1 MARRLIPWVLFL
13 LIFGAC
19 THFDPETVTATLDG
33 VPIKAREVQQA
44 LEREKEKY
52 SPEKLRSRA
61 DFLKIKEKTLGEII
75 DRRLL
80 LKEATAQ
87 GTFISEEEFQD
98 ELRKYKSN
106 YTEVSFQKMLQERG
120 ISNEAWLQLRRES
133 FIVSKFLSGAGPED
147 HDVDQEAVKKYYD
160 EHSDEFKIPETVH
173 VRQIVTDTKEKAE
186 SILRR
191 LRQGENFA
199 KLARDLSLSPDRSE
213 GGDLGF
219 IPRGSFPREFE
230 VCFTMN
236 PGEISPIIPSLYG
249 FHLFKVIEKAPGRT
263 LDLTEVSQKI
273 FLQLKQQSR
282 EKYMKTL
289 LERLRSQAKIE
300 INRDV
305 LERMTL

>member
-1 MARRLIPWVLFL
+1 MARRCLIVVAALVFS
-13 LIFGAC
+13 AC
-19 THFDPETVTATLDG
+19 TRFDAEQTVGAVDG
-33 VPIKAREVQQA
+33 VAIPARELQQA
-44 LEREKEKY
+44 IRREKEKFP
-52 SPEKLRSRA
+52 PEKLNSRSE
-61 DFLKIKEKTLGEII
+61 FLKVKEKVLNELI
-75 DRRLL
+75 DRKLL

-98 ELRKYKSN
+98 ELLKYKSN
-106 YTEVSFQKMLQERG
+106 YTEATFQKMLEERG
-120 ISNEAWLQLRRES
+120 VSNEEWLQLRRES
-133 FIVSKFLSGAGPED
+133 FIVAKFLAKSGTEAQE
-147 HDVDQEAVKKYYD
+147 VTEEAVKAYY
-160 EHSDEFKIPETVH
+160 EAHPDEFKVPESVR

-199 KLARDLSLSPDRSE
+199 KLAKDLSLSPDRRE

-263 LDLTEVSQKI
+263 QDLTEVTSKI
-273 FLQLKQQSR
+273 FMQLKQRAR
-282 EKYMKTL
+282 EQYLKSL

>member
-1 MARRLIPWVLFL
+1 MARRLFPWVAL
-13 LIFGAC
+13 LLTFGAC
-19 THFDPETVTATLDG
+19 THFDPETVTAVLDG

-52 SPEKLRSRA
+52 SPEKLRSKA
-61 DFLKIKEKTLGEII
+61 DFFKIKEKALNEII

-87 GTFISEEEFQD
+87 GTFISEEEFQV

-106 YTEVSFQKMLQERG
+106 YTEVTFQKMLQERG
-120 ISNEAWLQLRRES
+120 ISNEEWLNLHRES
-133 FIVSKFLSGAGPED
+133 FIVSKFLAGAGPEA
-147 HDVDQEAVKKYYD
+147 HDVTPEAVQKYYD
-160 EHSDEFKIPETVH
+160 EHPDEFKVAETVH

-199 KLARDLSLSPDRSE
+199 KLARDLSLSPDRAE

-273 FLQLKQQSR
+273 YMQLKQQAR

>member
-1 MARRLIPWVLFL
+1 MAKRLSFFLFFLIPV
-13 LIFGAC
+13 AC
-19 THFDPETVTATLDG
+19 THFDSKQVVATLDG
-33 VPIKAREVQQA
+33 EPIQASEVQQA
-44 LEREKEKY
+44 IRREKEKFP
-52 SPEKLRSRA
+52 PEKLRSKTE
-61 DFLKIKEKTLGEII
+61 FLKIKEKALNELI
-75 DRRLL
+75 DRKLL

-98 ELRKYKSN
+98 ELLKYKSS
-106 YTEVSFQKMLQERG
+106 YTEATFQKMLEERG
-120 ISNEAWLQLRRES
+120 VSNEEWLKLRRET
-133 FIVSKFLSGAGPED
+133 FVVAKFLSNSGAHE
-147 HDVDQEAVKKYYD
+147 QEVTQSAVQQYY
-160 EHSDEFKIPETVH
+160 EAHPDEFKVPESVR

-199 KLARDLSLSPDRSE
+199 KLAKDLSLSPDRRE

-263 LDLTEVSQKI
+263 QDLTEVSNKI
-273 FLQLKQQSR
+273 FMQLKQQAR
-282 EKYMKTL
+282 EQYLKSL
-289 LERLRSQAKIE
+289 LEKLRSQAKIE
-300 INRDV
+300 IHRDV

>member
-1 MARRLIPWVLFL
+1 MARRCLIVVAVLVFS
-13 LIFGAC
+13 AC
-19 THFDPETVTATLDG
+19 ARFDADQTVAVVDG
-33 VPIKAREVQQA
+33 VAIPARELQQA
-44 LEREKEKY
+44 LRREKEKFP
-52 SPEKLRSRA
+52 PERLNSRSE
-61 DFLKIKEKTLGEII
+61 FLKIKEKVLGELI
-75 DRRLL
+75 DRKLL

-98 ELRKYKSN
+98 ELLKYKSS
-106 YTEVSFQKMLQERG
+106 YTEATFQKMLEERG
-120 ISNEAWLQLRRES
+120 VSNEEWLKLRRES
-133 FIVSKFLSGAGPED
+133 FIVAKFLAKSGAEAQE
-147 HDVDQEAVKKYYD
+147 VTEEAVKKYYE
-160 EHSDEFKIPETVH
+160 EHPEEFKVPESVR

-199 KLARDLSLSPDRSE
+199 KLAKDLSLSPDRRE

-263 LDLTEVSQKI
+263 QDLTEVSNKI
-273 FLQLKQQSR
+273 FMQLKQRAR
-282 EKYMKTL
+282 EQYLKSL

-300 INRDV
+300 IHRDV

>member
-1 MARRLIPWVLFL
+1 MARRCLIVVAALVFS
-13 LIFGAC
+13 AC
-19 THFDPETVTATLDG
+19 TRFDAEQTVGAVDG
-33 VPIKAREVQQA
+33 VAIPARELQQA
-44 LEREKEKY
+44 IRREKEKFP
-52 SPEKLRSRA
+52 PEKLNSRSE
-61 DFLKIKEKTLGEII
+61 FLKVKEKVLNELI
-75 DRRLL
+75 DRKLL

-98 ELRKYKSN
+98 ELLKYKSN
-106 YTEVSFQKMLQERG
+106 YTEATFQKMLEERG
-120 ISNEAWLQLRRES
+120 VSNEEWLQLRRES
-133 FIVSKFLSGAGPED
+133 FIVAKFLAKSGTEAQE
-147 HDVDQEAVKKYYD
+147 VTEEAVKKYYE
-160 EHSDEFKIPETVH
+160 EHPEEFKVPESVR

-199 KLARDLSLSPDRSE
+199 KLAKDLSLSPDRRE

-263 LDLTEVSQKI
+263 QDLTEVTSKI
-273 FLQLKQQSR
+273 FMQLKQRAR
-282 EKYMKTL
+282 EQYLKSL

>member
-1 MARRLIPWVLFL
+1 MARRCLIVVAVLVFS
-13 LIFGAC
+13 AC
-19 THFDPETVTATLDG
+19 ARFDADQTVAVVDG
-33 VPIKAREVQQA
+33 VAIPARELQQA
-44 LEREKEKY
+44 LRREKEKFP
-52 SPEKLRSRA
+52 PERLNSRSE
-61 DFLKIKEKTLGEII
+61 FLKIKEKVLGGLI
-75 DRRLL
+75 DRKLL

-98 ELRKYKSN
+98 ELLKYKSS
-106 YTEVSFQKMLQERG
+106 YTEATFQKMLEERG
-120 ISNEAWLQLRRES
+120 VSNEEWLKLRRES
-133 FIVSKFLSGAGPED
+133 FIVAKFLAKSGAEAQE
-147 HDVDQEAVKKYYD
+147 VTEEAVKKYYE
-160 EHSDEFKIPETVH
+160 EHSEEFKVPESVR

-199 KLARDLSLSPDRSE
+199 KLAKDLSLSPDRRE

-263 LDLTEVSQKI
+263 QDLTEVSNKI
-273 FLQLKQQSR
+273 FMQLKQRAR
-282 EKYMKTL
+282 EQYLKSL

-300 INRDV
+300 IHRDV

>member
-1 MARRLIPWVLFL
+1 MARRRLIAVAALVFS
-13 LIFGAC
+13 AC
-19 THFDPETVTATLDG
+19 ARFDASQTVALVDG
-33 VPIKAREVQQA
+33 VAIPARELQQV
-44 LEREKEKY
+44 LRREKEKFP
-52 SPEKLRSRA
+52 PEKLKSSGE
-61 DFLKIKEKTLGEII
+61 FLKIKEKVLGELI
-75 DRRLL
+75 DRKLL

-98 ELRKYKSN
+98 ELLKYKSS
-106 YTEVSFQKMLQERG
+106 YTEATFQKMLEERG
-120 ISNEAWLQLRRES
+120 VSNEEWLQLRRES
-133 FIVSKFLSGAGPED
+133 FIVAKFLANSGTEAQE
-147 HDVDQEAVKKYYD
+147 VTEEAVKKYYE
-160 EHSDEFKIPETVH
+160 EHLDQFKVPESVR

-199 KLARDLSLSPDRSE
+199 KLAKDLSLSPDRRE

-263 LDLTEVSQKI
+263 QDLTEVSNKI
-273 FLQLKQQSR
+273 FMQLKQRAR
-282 EKYMKTL
+282 EQYLKSL